1 MLSEDEIADCHQRGM
16 QFLWVHLRCE
26 LYSRNGVSTT
36 YSGSDMRRLR
46 SVVQHHLADQRVSR
60 HSCFQFSQVRNS
72 CSIHCRSVAM
82 IVKEISSYIFNDS
95 SCSSL
100 SAYFQLCREND
111 LQNSI
116 PSSVKGISLSAT
128 SHAVRRKLV
137 DISLSGVLNT
147 ISSTLNPR
155 RDSFDKGSS
164 ESFFGNALNSSDLK
178 TPPLE
183 PIDED
188 TPLTLTNS
196 LHLQESPCV
205 SAYHSPSLSP
215 EWTLDDNDSTE
226 TCKKNYRRMSVS
238 TITPFVLHGG
248 IGDGGTPDV
257 DVIECS
263 SAQPSFVY
271 ESVRTS
277 FFV

>member
-1 MLSEDEIADCHQRGM
+1 
-16 QFLWVHLRCE
+16 
-26 LYSRNGVSTT
+26 
-36 YSGSDMRRLR
+36 
-46 SVVQHHLADQRVSR
+46 
-60 HSCFQFSQVRNS
+60 
-72 CSIHCRSVAM
+72 M

-188 TPLTLTNS
+188 MPLTLTNS

-277 FFV
+277 WLCDGVGPALLLVELVPLHARRPPVRDAESLAVSLGTDSPVYRARGRVALLLGTRV